1 MRPPH
6 WALRAAAAYYAGRTR
21 RALSDVHGTQARLLA
36 AILAE
41 YRPTE
46 LGRTLGLGAI
56 DGPEAF
62 RDRMPV
68 TDETRYQP
76 FCQRALDEN
85 PPDLLTRGRLAY
97 MARSSGTTSVRKLVA
112 FTWPLIKAYK
122 RFETR
127 VAMHTM
133 RELGRY
139 DLLDANL
146 LITAGSPAV
155 EATPAGVTIGYG
167 TGIMTKLAPAIAKQ
181 VVRPTRDILEMTD
194 WQAKME
200 ATVRQALPLD
210 IRAMTGVP
218 LFATQIL
225 ERLLSVAA
233 AEGRPAPNA
242 KALWPNLRIY
252 YWSGSPITMYE
263 ARLRA
268 LFGPDVPFRELYTC
282 TESPLGFQYR
292 LGEPGLLLDI
302 ENTYFEFQPADA
314 PTDAKRL
321 ALHEVAIGVP
331 YRVLITTWGGLFAY
345 RLGDLVTFV
354 SLDPPLVRVGVREK
368 DEISLGYEHIQL
380 DVVHA
385 ALAAASAETEATVRN
400 FFLGPADT
408 APGERQAYHWY
419 VEFDAAPADGEAF
432 RAALDRGLAERHPFY
447 AGMREDDAVLLP
459 PRLTVLPPGTIDRHV
474 LATRQFGQGKFLHL
488 YSRRDAVEAIL
499 ATGPLDA

>member
-6 WALRAAAAYYAGRTR
+6 WALRAAAAYYAWRTR
-21 RALSDVHGTQARLLA
+21 RTIADVRGTQARLLA

-46 LGRTLGLGAI
+46 LGRALGLAAV

-62 RDRMPV
+62 RDRLPV
-68 TDETRYQP
+68 SDETTYQP
-76 FCQRALDEN
+76 YCRRALDEN
-85 PPDLLTRGRLAY
+85 PPDLLTRGKLTY

-146 LITAGSPAV
+146 LITAGSPEV
-155 EATPAGVTIGYG
+155 ETTPSGVTIGYG
-167 TGIMTKLAPAIAKQ
+167 TGIMTRLAPAIARE
-181 VVRPTRDILEMTD
+181 VVRPTRDILAMTD
-194 WQAKME
+194 WEAKME

-225 ERLLSVAA
+225 ERLLAVAA
-233 AEGRPAPNA
+233 AEGRPAPNV
-242 KALWPNLRIY
+242 KALWPNLRLY
-252 YWSGSPITMYE
+252 YWSGSPIGMYE
-263 ARLRA
+263 SRLRA

-292 LGEPGLLLDI
+292 LGEPGLLLDL

-314 PTDAKRL
+314 PTETPRL
-321 ALHEVAIGVP
+321 ALHEVATGVT

-345 RLGDLVTFV
+345 RLGDLVEFV

-380 DVVHA
+380 DVVRA
-385 ALAAASAETEATVRN
+385 ALEAASAATGAAVRN

-419 VEFDAAPADGEAF
+419 VEFDAAPADAEAF
-432 RAALDRGLAERHPFY
+432 REALDRGLIDRHPFY
-447 AGMREDDAVLLP
+447 AGMREGDAVLLP
-459 PRLTVLPPGTIDRHV
+459 PRLTALPPGTIDRHV

-499 ATGPLDA
+499 ATGPA

>member
-6 WALRAAAAYYAGRTR
+6 WALRAVAAVLHARTQ
-21 RALSDVHGTQARLLA
+21 RAIADPRGTQARLLKG
-36 AILAE
+36 ILAE

-62 RDRMPV
+62 RDRVPV
-68 TDETRYQP
+68 TDETVYQP

-85 PPDLLTRGRLAY
+85 PPDLLTRGKLEY
-97 MARSSGTTSVRKLVA
+97 MARSSGTTTVKKLVA

-122 RFETR
+122 RYEMK

-155 EATPAGVTIGYG
+155 EATPSGVTIGYG
-167 TGIMTKLAPAIAKQ
+167 TGIMTKLAPRIAQ
-181 VVRPTRDILEMTD
+181 DVVRPTRDILCMTD
-194 WQAKME
+194 WEAKLE

-218 LFATQIL
+218 LFAQQIV
-225 ERLLSVAA
+225 ERLLAVATE
-233 AEGRPAPNA
+233 EGRSARTVHE
-242 KALWPNLRIY
+242 LWPKLAVY
-252 YWSGSPITMYE
+252 YWSGSPLTMYE
-263 ARLRA
+263 ARLRE
-268 LFGPDVPFRELYTC
+268 LFGPGVPFRELYTC

-292 LGEPGLLLDI
+292 LGEPGVLLDL

-314 PTDAKRL
+314 PEDTPRL
-321 ALHEVAIGVP
+321 GLHEVAPGVP

-345 RLGDLVTFV
+345 RLGDKVEFV
-354 SLDPPLVRVGVREK
+354 SLDPPLIRVGPREK

-380 DVVHA
+380 DVVRA
-385 ALAAASAETEATVRN
+385 ALAEAAERTGARVRN

-408 APGERQAYHWY
+408 APGDRQAYHWY
-419 VEFDAAPADGEAF
+419 VEFDTPPGDPETF
-432 RAALDRGLAERHPFY
+432 RQGLDRGLAERHPFY
-447 AGMREDDAVLLP
+447 AGMRTDDVVLLP
-459 PRLTVLPPGTIDRHV
+459 PRLTVLPAGTIDRHV
-474 LATRQFGQGKFLHL
+474 LDTRQFGQGKFLHL
-488 YSRRDAVEAIL
+488 YSQRGAIEAIL
-499 ATGPLDA
+499 ASVRSDG